1 MKAKSIII
9 GIVIL
14 IIGFVLGML
23 TSAQIRYH
31 RLKPVR
37 VYFSEERF
45 REGFYNVIQP
55 DQKQK
60 EKIDI
65 VLSKYARVNSE
76 IQNDLWKKLDAM
88 MKEFWNEMEPNLTK
102 DQLAR
107 LKQMDERRMEM
118 IRQNRRNPHRDSL
131 DSRDNHR
138 REPGSRR
145 GPNYID
151 SPMPPFNREVPKFFN
166 DSIKRRLRDK
176 K

>member
-1 MKAKSIII
+1 MKARSVII
-9 GIVIL
+9 GVIIL

-37 VYFSEERF
+37 IYFSEERF

-55 DQKQK
+55 DKEQK
-60 EKIDI
+60 EKIDN
-65 VLSKYARVNSE
+65 VLSKYAGVNSE
-76 IQNDLWKKLDAM
+76 IQNDFRKKLDAM
-88 MKEFWNEMEPNLTK
+88 MKDFWNEMEPNINK
-102 DQLAR
+102 DQFER

-131 DSRDNHR
+131 DLRDNHR
-138 REPGSRR
+138 REPRNRR
-145 GPNYID
+145 GPDYID
-151 SPMPPFNREVPKFFN
+151 SPMPPFDKKVQKSVD
-166 DSIKRRLRDK
+166 DSLRRRLRDK